1 MKVKSLTKS
10 HKVRL
15 FWEGHKILR
24 NLQLLLST
32 VHTDKSKLEILQNFA
47 AFSEYMNFTS
57 VRLDWGNLQNLNK
70 AAVNSFLLPTHH
82 TIAAQFM
89 CVEATQIAG
98 SILPGRQK
106 LGQLLLQ
113 IFSEKYSEPVPL
125 KDLILL
131 LNPKYD
137 FLGTIH
143 ILRNHIFRIFG
154 PPSPPT

>member
-1 MKVKSLTKS
+1 MDFS
-10 HKVRL
+10 
-15 FWEGHKILR
+15 KIWKLKALR
-24 NLQLLLST
+24 NLIKFVYSEKAAKFCEISNLLLST

-98 SILPGRQK
+98 SILLGRQK
-106 LGQLLLQ
+106 LGAIANL
-113 IFSEKYSEPVPL
+113 
-125 KDLILL
+125 
-131 LNPKYD
+131 D
-137 FLGTIH
+137 FVGK
-143 ILRNHIFRIFG
+143 IFRTCFTKRTFIACHKNDF
-154 PPSPPT
+154 